1 MAISGLMMML
11 MLLGGG
17 GNDLLDFISPE
28 AYWKAKGVEVTAGNL
43 LAELKPAGAVDTS
56 ALIKQLGAS
65 EYKVR
70 EEASRRLTAMGPA
83 ALPELRKAVKSSDP
97 EIAGRAGKII
107 HGLSGKVRA
116 RAVRRLMAIR
126 TLGERKDRQAIPT
139 LRKLLKSK
147 TLFEAEYAR
156 AAIAAIE
163 GKPFKRPGASARAMQ
178 SDLRLLPANCGV
190 VGQVRMLPGKPIDIK
205 QILKTLGP
213 MLPEGKTE
221 ESLAKVNKM
230 IISVADRVGNIRL
243 DGVTFGVAD
252 NVGKDADGKDTGN
265 AVLVVRGLYNPAA
278 VREVLIEKRAKSEK
292 VGRTEVLRIDIMAV
306 ILVSN
311 DRLVFMTGASKEQ
324 LPVAQM
330 VAALKSG
337 KGKLAGDKAMAG
349 LIKSV
354 DTTNPVWAVMRVSES
369 YRKAEILAPFKTVT
383 LVGKRK
389 ANQMDFTLQAR
400 GTVAQKVAAA
410 VEEFNKLIDEKRD
423 RIDRGALSM
432 PAMKPIT
439 EFIRSIKVVANGANA
454 TVTAR
459 LKGDMK
465 TLLGMPMLIFSM
477 AISETRVRRE
487 VREEPMLGGEA
498 PAPR

>member
-1 MAISGLMMML
+1 MGATGLMMML
-11 MLLGGG
+11 VLLGGG

-28 AYWKAKGVEVTAGNL
+28 AYWKAKGVEVTVENL
-43 LAELKPAGAVDTS
+43 LAELKPAGIVDTS

-65 EYKVR
+65 EYEAR
-70 EEASRRLTAMGPA
+70 EEASRRLAAMGPA
-83 ALPELRKAVKSSDP
+83 VLPELRKAARSSDP

-107 HGLSGKVRA
+107 HGLSGKA
-116 RAVRRLMAIR
+116 RERVVRRLMAIR
-126 TLGERKDRQAIPT
+126 TLGERKDRRAIPT
-139 LRKLLKSK
+139 LRKLLNSK
-147 TLFEAEYAR
+147 AIFEAEYAR

-178 SDLRLLPANCGV
+178 SDLWLLPANCGA
-190 VGQVRMLPGKPIDIK
+190 VGQVGMLPGKPIDIK

-213 MLPEGKTE
+213 MLPEGKADKAME
-221 ESLAKVNKM
+221 QVNKM

-243 DGVTFGVAD
+243 DGITFGVAET
-252 NVGKDADGKDTGN
+252 VGNDTGN
-265 AVLVVRGLYNPAA
+265 AVLVVRGLYDPAA
-278 VREVLIEKRAKSEK
+278 VREVLMGQRAKSEK

-306 ILVSN
+306 ILASN
-311 DRLVFMTGASKEQ
+311 DRLVFMVGASKEQ

-354 DTTNPVWAVMRVSES
+354 DTTNPVWAVARVSES
-369 YRKAEILAPFKTVT
+369 YRQAEMLAPFKTVT

-389 ANQMDFTLQAR
+389 AGQMDFTLKAR
-400 GTVAQKVAAA
+400 GVDAEKVAVA
-410 VEEFNKLIDEKRD
+410 VGQFNKLMAEGCEEMARVAEK
-423 RIDRGALSM
+423 M

-439 EFIRSIKVVANGANA
+439 EFIGSIKAVVDGTNA
-454 TVTAR
+454 TLTAR

-465 TLLGMPMLIFSM
+465 TLLGMPLMMFSHS
-477 AISETRVRRE
+477 SEARE
-487 VREEPMLGGEA
+487 VAVEAIKREQRKAPEEV